1 MAFEELHQ
9 PLFMEHGSLYFANG
23 KQPSKEFNY
32 AFCEV
37 CLVHMTCIETFSIVL
52 SQQYN
57 ALTHD
62 VHIHPHN
69 CELT

>member
-9 PLFMEHGSLYFANG
+9 PLFREHGSLYFANG

-37 CLVHMTCIETFSIVL
+37 CLVHSACIEDF
-52 SQQYN
+52 
-57 ALTHD
+57 
-62 VHIHPHN
+62 
-69 CELT
+69 

>member
-23 KQPSKEFNY
+23 KKPSKEFNY

-37 CLVHMTCIETFSIVL
+37 GLVHMTCIDTFSIVL
-52 SQQYN
+52 SQQCN
-57 ALTHD
+57 ALIHDAHTHSLK
-62 VHIHPHN
+62 